1 MSSPATP
8 RNAATLGDE
17 GFMSANDLRTYMTEM
32 TMANV
37 SQELQAMDRAE
48 KARAEL
54 LKSLSEPVRL
64 TPDFVAAL
72 TKRVSSSIRS
82 AAQRGE
88 TEMMVMRFPNVLC
101 SDKGRAINNSEE
113 GWPDTLTGRPR
124 QAFEFWRDNL
134 RPQGYGLSAMII
146 EWPGGLPG
154 DVGLFLNWKSAKA

>member
-1 MSSPATP
+1 MSSSATT
-8 RNAATLGDE
+8 RDAATLGDE
-17 GFMSANDLRTYMTEM
+17 GFMAASDLRAYMTEM
-32 TMANV
+32 SMANV

-54 LKSLSEPVRL
+54 LKSLAEPVKL
-64 TPDFVAAL
+64 TPEFVSAL
-72 TKRVSSSIRS
+72 VKRLSSSIRT

-88 TEMMVMRFPNVLC
+88 TEMMVMRFPNLLC
-101 SDKGRAINNSEE
+101 TDKGRAINNAEE

-124 QAFEFWRDNL
+124 QAYEFWRDHL
-134 RPQGYGLSAMII
+134 RPQGYGLSSMII